1 MEAPSLAD
9 QQRVWVC
16 GCWALG
22 VVCWAL
28 GVGCWVLGVGCVGVW
43 VLGVVCWVLGIGR
56 WVLGVGCWVLGV
68 GRWALGVGRW
78 ALGVGRWV
86 LGVGCSF
93 PFSVFSFSAFS
104 VCGNPRD
111 GPSVPLRGLRVR
123 GEEFSLKGKRG
134 HAQVAEL
141 EEPTKCA
148 TKRKRQSVRQRV
160 RLRVGRSVGAR
171 CHP

>member
-1 MEAPSLAD
+1 VDGSPVPCRSAACVG
-9 QQRVWVC
+9 VWVC
-16 GCWALG
+16 GCWG
-22 VVCWAL
+22 VGRWAL
-28 GVGCWVLGVGCVGVW
+28 DV
-43 VLGVVCWVLGIGR
+43 GR

-68 GRWALGVGRW
+68 GC
-78 ALGVGRWV
+78 WV
-86 LGVGCSF
+86 LGVGCWVLGVGCWVLGVGCWALGVGCWVLGVGRSF

-148 TKRKRQSVRQRV
+148 TKRKRQRVRQ
-160 RLRVGRSVGAR
+160 RVGRSVGAR